1 MKAIIAIVV
10 LAAIGV
16 GGYFL
21 AQSQGWLGVAALSKE
36 EAEKALQAHVD
47 KVTNAEGGVL
57 RWDDFSRIVSAKRD
71 GLTVTME
78 GETLMEADKLA
89 EGYFD
94 SRKGQA
100 GNKLCRDTAM
110 LALLKAGGKIVQNWK
125 SKDGKELGTVTVEGT
140 FCDSYH
146 N

>member
-1 MKAIIAIVV
+1 MKAVLSIVV

-21 AQSQGWLGVAALSKE
+21 ADSQGWLGAAALSKE
-36 EAEKALQAHVD
+36 DAEKALQAHVD
-47 KVTNAEGGVL
+47 KVTGAEDGEMK
-57 RWDDFSRIVSAKRD
+57 WDDWSSIVGAKRD

-78 GETLMEADKLA
+78 GKTSLDAEKLA
-89 EGYFD
+89 DDYLE

-100 GNKLCRDTAM
+100 GNLLCRDKAM

-125 SKDGKELGTVTVEGT
+125 SADGKEIGTVTVEGT
-140 FCDSYH
+140 FCDGYH
-146 N
+146 K